1 MWCVGNA
8 PYRDFYFELFG
19 NSEQL
24 GFYEY
29 CIIPQNKPQ
38 GFSLPY
44 VLKKYDVV
52 VGEKVEDFLVSVVK
66 LSETLALKLLKNARI
81 VDHKKRR
88 LQKGKVLKSGYIE
101 VLIFEPMSK
110 GLKPLFQ
117 TEHFALFD
125 KPSGLLVH
133 PTIRSTEYTLLDEVR
148 YLFGEEA
155 KLVHRIDAET
165 SGLILVSKNGYA
177 NYVLKEMFERKAFT
191 KKYKA
196 LVEHELKEEQL
207 IEAGISPSEGFIKLK
222 MQTSQDGKESS
233 TRIRPLAHNKSTN
246 QTLLEAIPYTGRQHQ
261 IRVHLDSIGHRIVG
275 DPIYGLEE
283 SFVNDFLNDNI
294 DNTERVKVT
303 GASRLMLHAYYLEFT
318 FLGTRYVFCSKQ
330 EFGDMDE

>member
-1 MWCVGNA
+1 M
-8 PYRDFYFELFG
+8 
-19 NSEQL
+19 
-24 GFYEY
+24 
-29 CIIPQNKPQ
+29 
-38 GFSLPY
+38 
-44 VLKKYDVV
+44 
-52 VGEKVEDFLVSVVK
+52 GEKIEDFLVDVVK
-66 LSETLALKLLKNARI
+66 LSETLALILLKNARI

-101 VLIFEPMSK
+101 VLIFEPITK

-133 PTIRSTEYTLLDEVR
+133 PTIRSTEYTLLDEIR
-148 YLFGEEA
+148 YQFGDEA

-177 NYVLKEMFERKAFT
+177 NYVLKEMFEKKAFV

-196 LVEHELKEEQL
+196 LVEGEIKEEQL
-207 IEAGISPSEGFIKLK
+207 IEAGISPSEGLIKLK
-222 MQTSQDGKESS
+222 MQTSENGKASS
-233 TRIRPLAHNKSTN
+233 TRIRPIAYEKTKN
-246 QTLLEAIPYTGRQHQ
+246 QTLVEAIPYTGRQHQ

-275 DPIYGLEE
+275 EPIYGLEE
-283 SFVNDFLNDNI
+283 SFVDDFLNDKIEHN
-294 DNTERVKVT
+294 ERVKVT

-318 FLGTRYVFCSKQ
+318 FLGTRYLFCSKQ
-330 EFGDMDE
+330 TFPLI

>member
-1 MWCVGNA
+1 M
-8 PYRDFYFELFG
+8 
-19 NSEQL
+19 
-24 GFYEY
+24 
-29 CIIPQNKPQ
+29 
-38 GFSLPY
+38 PY

-52 VGEKVEDFLVSVVK
+52 VGKKIEDFLVDVVK
-66 LSETLALKLLKNARI
+66 LSESLAHKLLKNAKI

-101 VLIFEPMSK
+101 VLIFEPMTK

-155 KLVHRIDAET
+155 QLVHRIDAET

-177 NYVLKEMFERKAFT
+177 QHVLKEMFEKKTFV

-196 LVEHELKEEQL
+196 LVAHELKEEIRVDKKITTSNGL
-207 IEAGISPSEGFIKLK
+207 IHLK
-222 MQTSQDGKESS
+222 MQTSDSGKESS
-233 TRIRPLAHNKSTN
+233 TLIRPIAYDRDKN
-246 QTLLEAIPYTGRQHQ
+246 QTLVEAIPYTGRQHQ
-261 IRVHLDSIGHRIVG
+261 IRVHLDSIGHSIVG
-275 DPIYGLEE
+275 DPIYGLDEN
-283 SFVNDFLNDNI
+283 FVDDFLNDKI
-294 DNTERVKVT
+294 EHSARIKIT
-303 GASRLMLHAYYLEFT
+303 GASRLMLHAYYLKFT
-318 FLGTRYVFCSKQ
+318 FLKTTYIFCSKQ
-330 EFGDMDE
+330 TFCET

>member
-1 MWCVGNA
+1 
-8 PYRDFYFELFG
+8 
-19 NSEQL
+19 
-24 GFYEY
+24 
-29 CIIPQNKPQ
+29 
-38 GFSLPY
+38 LPY

-52 VGEKVEDFLVSVVK
+52 VGEKVEDFLVDVVK
-66 LSETLALKLLKNARI
+66 LSETLAHKLLKNAKI

-148 YLFGEEA
+148 YLFGNEA

-177 NYVLKEMFERKAFT
+177 NYVLKEMFEKKAFT
-191 KKYKA
+191 KKYKV

-207 IEAGISPSEGFIKLK
+207 IETGISPSEGLIKLK
-222 MQTSQDGKESS
+222 MQTSMHGKESS
-233 TRIRPLAHNKSTN
+233 TRIRPLAYNKATN
-246 QTLLEAIPYTGRQHQ
+246 QTLVEAIPYTGRQHQ

-275 DPIYGLEE
+275 DPIYGLDE

-294 DNTERVKVT
+294 EHSERVKVT

-318 FLGTRYVFCSKQ
+318 FLGTQYIFCSKQ
-330 EFGDMDE
+330 AFGDTH

>member
-1 MWCVGNA
+1 
-8 PYRDFYFELFG
+8 
-19 NSEQL
+19 
-24 GFYEY
+24 
-29 CIIPQNKPQ
+29 
-38 GFSLPY
+38 
-44 VLKKYDVV
+44 
-52 VGEKVEDFLVSVVK
+52 VGEKVEDFLVDVVK
-66 LSETLALKLLKNARI
+66 LSETLALKLLKTARI
-81 VDHKKRR
+81 SDYKKRR

-148 YLFGEEA
+148 YLFGEES

-165 SGLILVSKNGYA
+165 SGLILVSKNDYA
-177 NYVLKEMFERKAFT
+177 NYVLKEMFEKKAFT

-196 LVEHELKEEQL
+196 LVEHELKEELL
-207 IEAGISPSEGFIKLK
+207 IEAGISPSEGLIKLK
-222 MQTSQDGKESS
+222 MQTSENGKTSS
-233 TRIRPLAHNKSTN
+233 TRIRPLAYNKATN
-246 QTLLEAIPYTGRQHQ
+246 QTLVEAIPYTGRQHQ

-275 DPIYGLEE
+275 DPIYGLDE
-283 SFVNDFLNDNI
+283 SFVNNFLNDN
-294 DNTERVKVT
+294 TEHSERIKVT

-318 FLGTRYVFCSKQ
+318 FLGTRYIFCSKQ
-330 EFGDMDE
+330 TVGDMGV